1 MSARGRIAK
10 PSGMNQLESA
20 YAMHLAADRD
30 IAWFAYEG
38 VTLKLAHDTRYT
50 PDFAVMLRDGT
61 LEMREC
67 KGPHAF
73 EDSLVKLKCAAAV
86 FPFVFRL
93 VTRTKDGAWDSR
105 EVGAP
110 RKNVPANNR
119 DAAMTTPILGSERE
133 PSSIPAQRTSRRVEA
148 GANAAPYPNSWRPGD
163 PIPEGFACL
172 GSRLVARNEAL
183 EMIRK

>member
-1 MSARGRIAK
+1 
-10 PSGMNQLESA
+10 MNQLESA

-86 FPFVFRL
+86 FPFIFRL
-93 VTRTKDGAWDSR
+93 VTRSKDGAWESR

-110 RKNVPANNR
+110 RKNVPAR
-119 DAAMTTPILGSERE
+119 SEE
-133 PSSIPAQRTSRRVEA
+133 MPARKQTLLRRVEA
-148 GANAAPYPNSWRPGD
+148 GANAARFERQHAKAVAEINRGMAEVREQTALLNGK
-163 PIPEGFACL
+163 PI
-172 GSRLVARNEAL
+172 SRAEAL